1 MQYLLLLLFLSKQFN
16 IQPYLCNRCHDLLI
30 LSISLGNIT
39 ALKIK
44 NFDYRCIIRRFGQS
58 EAINLLKNIDLTE
71 RGETL

>member
-1 MQYLLLLLFLSKQFN
+1 M
-16 IQPYLCNRCHDLLI
+16 NRCHDLLT
-30 LSISLGNIT
+30 LSISLGDIT

-71 RGETL
+71 KGETL